1 MKTQNNTESIRI
13 DKALLKDI
21 KNIIPSTGQ
30 TVKGYIEIHLKKQ
43 VKKDLFKI
51 LKDAIV
57 LAKNEISNI
66 EKSNS

>member
-66 EKSNS
+66 EKSNP